1 MCSPRDASPSAAC
14 SPAGHFWRVGHV
26 PPQVGV
32 RQLSPTEFFGYSPIP
47 SESEGAD
54 LASRL
59 LIDLR
64 GWNPQPLKLLA
75 HAHSLLREGGPLIIE
90 LDAEDGGSPGRCHEK
105 AFYLKALAEHSGF
118 SRHAGP
124 IGEGAGP
131 LQVVLAK
138 TAAARWRLSEFAP
151 EDLPGCLSLF
161 KETFAAEM
169 SPDLWHWK
177 YGEGRG
183 RAVIGRRH
191 GRIVAHY
198 GATSRRIAVNGRTVR
213 GLQVC
218 DVMVAPGERA
228 LMTKKGVFFEV
239 ASAFLEAYFGYYDE
253 HELAFGFPN
262 HRAMRI
268 AERLGLYGEVGRI
281 SEVRWTPSDQRFRA
295 RYAAALI
302 DVSELEDDLL
312 AMLWS
317 RMAADLPD
325 AALVLRDPAYI
336 RYRYQRHPV
345 HRYEALLVRDRLRG
359 RPQGVAILRRDND
372 EYKLLDILAPLN
384 NIPMLIDAARI
395 AAAHRSLS
403 ALTAWISAP
412 YARHLVHGGGVATD
426 TDVRIPANVWT
437 DARSVECLND
447 RWWLMMGDT
456 DFL

>member
-1 MCSPRDASPSAAC
+1 M
-14 SPAGHFWRVGHV
+14 
-26 PPQVGV
+26 PPQIGV

-75 HAHSLLREGGPLIIE
+75 HAHSLLRERGSLIIE

-161 KETFAAEM
+161 KETFAGEM

-183 RAVIGRRH
+183 RAVIARRH

-281 SEVRWTPSDQRFRA
+281 SEVRWTPSDQRFRV

-437 DARSVECLND
+437 DARSVECLKD

>member
-1 MCSPRDASPSAAC
+1 M
-14 SPAGHFWRVGHV
+14 

-75 HAHSLLREGGPLIIE
+75 HAHSLLRERGSLIIE
-90 LDAEDGGSPGRCHEK
+90 LDAEDGGSHGRCHEK
-105 AFYLKALAEHSGF
+105 AFYLKVLAEHSGF

-183 RAVIGRRH
+183 RAVIARRH

-281 SEVRWTPSDQRFRA
+281 SEVRWTPSYQRFRV

-412 YARHLVHGGGVATD
+412 YARQLVHGGGVATD

-437 DARSVECLND
+437 DARSVECLKD

>member
-90 LDAEDGGSPGRCHEK
+90 LDAEDGGSSGRCHEK

-183 RAVIGRRH
+183 RAVIARRH

-437 DARSVECLND
+437 DARSVECLKD